1 MPTQR
6 KLGRPTDQRRAMLKG
21 LVTSLIQHGRIE
33 TTETRA
39 KEVASIAEKLITL
52 AVKECDNFSS
62 KTMTVSAPVKDSKG
76 YKSYKTVKSKNGR
89 EYQVVERETKQDL
102 RPVDAPSRLAARRS
116 MMNWVYRIHDEKGNP
131 ISLTNKL
138 MNEIGPKFKDVK
150 GGYTRIYKLG
160 GRRGDGAPVAVLE
173 LTK

>member
-6 KLGRPTDQRRAMLKG
+6 KLGRTTDQRKAMLKG
-21 LVTSLIQHGRIE
+21 LVSSLIQHGRIE

-39 KEVASIAEKLITL
+39 KEVKNIAEKLIAA
-52 AVKECDNFSS
+52 AVRECDNFTS
-62 KTMTVSAPVKDSKG
+62 KEITVSTAALDSKG
-76 YKSYKTVKSKNGR
+76 NKVLVKKTSKNGNA
-89 EYQVVERETKQDL
+89 YQVVQRETKKVL
-102 RPVDAPSRLAARRS
+102 KTVDAASRLAARRN
-116 MMNWVYRIHDEKGNP
+116 MMNWLYRVHDENGNA

-138 MNEIGPKFKDVK
+138 MDEIGPKFKDVK

-160 GRRGDGAPVAVLE
+160 ARRGDGAEVAVLE